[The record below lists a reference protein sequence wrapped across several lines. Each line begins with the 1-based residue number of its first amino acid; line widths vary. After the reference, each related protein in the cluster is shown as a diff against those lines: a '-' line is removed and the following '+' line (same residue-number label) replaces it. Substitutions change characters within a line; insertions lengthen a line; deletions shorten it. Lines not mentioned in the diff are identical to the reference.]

1 MEKAAAENATAETA
15 TAETATGEKAAVE
28 RAKVSMDESQSC
40 EFRKNG
46 WVHEWNDALA
56 GAEKSTEEIAGAEN
70 AAEEI
75 AGSKNSEKPESEINE
90 ETADVVDPDS
100 TVGLSQVGALLS
112 GIRPNKITN

>member
-1 MEKAAAENATAETA
+1 MEKAAAENAAAETA
-15 TAETATGEKAAVE
+15 TAETVTAEKAAAK

-40 EFRKNG
+40 EFRKKG
-46 WVHEWNDALA
+46 WVHEWRDALA
-56 GAEKSTEEIAGAEN
+56 GAEKSTEGIAGAEN

-75 AGSKNSEKPESEINE
+75 AGSKNSEKPETEINE

-112 GIRPNKITN
+112 GIRPNKMTN